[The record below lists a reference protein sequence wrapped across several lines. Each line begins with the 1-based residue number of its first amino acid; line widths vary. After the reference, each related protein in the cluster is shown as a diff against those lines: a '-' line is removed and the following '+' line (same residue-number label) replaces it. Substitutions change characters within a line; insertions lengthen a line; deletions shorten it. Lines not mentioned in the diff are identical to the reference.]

1 MTTMI
6 VFIDRFLQLFREFPV
21 SGSLKPQHLNKTIAY
36 FVLPWNQLL
45 SKSRKTWQGKSIRQW
60 CRITAQKPNSSG
72 KLNKIRKEKALLQLK
87 RIYQSSKKMTSED
100 KMQKAGERAFAELER
115 EIR

>member
-1 MTTMI
+1 MESITIKVEENLAREIDKAMVPDYSTKTE
-6 VFIDRFLQLFREFPV
+6 FIRE
-21 SGSLKPQHLNKTIAY
+21 A
-36 FVLPWNQLL
+36 
-45 SKSRKTWQGKSIRQW
+45 IRE
-60 CRITAQKPNSSG
+60 

>member
-1 MTTMI
+1 MESITIKVEENLAREIDKAMVPDYSTKTE
-6 VFIDRFLQLFREFPV
+6 FIMEAIRE
-21 SGSLKPQHLNKTIAY
+21 
-36 FVLPWNQLL
+36 
-45 SKSRKTWQGKSIRQW
+45 
-60 CRITAQKPNSSG
+60 